1 MNKEMKSYKSFTA
14 LVIVWTMLGAG
25 HVSAQNDSIHVKA
38 YAAMN
43 DKGVQVPYE
52 YNRRPV
58 GDHDVLADIL
68 YCGICHSDV
77 HEAFNDWDYTVYP
90 NVSGHEMVGRVA
102 QVGKDVTRFK
112 VGDYIGIGA
121 VQASCMKCPQ
131 CKADNEQY
139 CTHEGGT
146 GFADVTST
154 CGFSDKMVVDEHFGI
169 TIPKDAPV
177 EKLGPVMCAGIT
189 VYSPLKAANIKSGDK
204 VAVAGFGG
212 LGHLAVR
219 YSLAFGA
226 EVTVFDRTEEKRA
239 LASELGAAGYVN
251 VNNPEEMEGL
261 QGKFDYILTTIPT
274 RYDPVQYMNMLKLGG
289 ELIIVGLPATSEA
302 PDININAIPFGT
314 RISKSLMG
322 GIAETQEA
330 MDFSIKHGIYP
341 MVEVI
346 PVQRMNEAFQ
356 NVKEGKVH
364 FRYVVDMQTLNQ

>member
-1 MNKEMKSYKSFTA
+1 MKNYRLFA
-14 LVIVWTMLGAG
+14 AIVAAWAMLNTIN
-25 HVSAQNDSIHVKA
+25 VSAQNDSIRVKA
-38 YAAMN
+38 YAAM
-43 DKGVQVPYE
+43 DAQGKQVPYE

-58 GDHDVLADIL
+58 GGHDVLADIL

-131 CKADNEQY
+131 CMANNEQY
-139 CTHEGGT
+139 CTHEGGA
-146 GFADVTST
+146 GFSDVAST

-169 TIPKDAPV
+169 TIPGDAPI
-177 EKLGPVMCAGIT
+177 EKLGPLMCAGIT
-189 VYSPLKAANIKSGDK
+189 VYSPLKAANIKKGDK
-204 VAVAGFGG
+204 VAIAGFGG

-219 YSLAFGA
+219 YAIAFGA
-226 EVTVFDRTEEKRA
+226 EVTVFDRTEEKRN
-239 LASELGAAGYVN
+239 LATELGAAGYVN
-251 VNNPEEMEGL
+251 VSHTEEMEGM
-261 QGKFDYILTTIPT
+261 QGRFDYILTTIPT
-274 RYDPVQYMNMLKLGG
+274 HYDPVQYMNMLKVGG

-322 GIAETQEA
+322 GIAETQEV
-330 MDFSIKHGIYP
+330 MDFSIEHGIYP

-364 FRYVVDMQTLNQ
+364 FRYVVDMKSLNEE